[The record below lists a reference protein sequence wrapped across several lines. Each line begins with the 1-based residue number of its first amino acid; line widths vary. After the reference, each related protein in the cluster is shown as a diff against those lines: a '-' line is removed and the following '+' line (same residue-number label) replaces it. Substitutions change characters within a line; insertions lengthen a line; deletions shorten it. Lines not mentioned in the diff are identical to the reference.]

1 MTHKPIQFKDVC
13 FSLPHKCCFAQFNAT
28 ILHGQRIAIIGQ
40 NGSGKSTLLRMLQ
53 GLGEPTDGELAI
65 PHDLTVGYV
74 PQLIDEFVEK
84 SGGQR
89 FNEKL
94 TQALACF
101 PNMLLL
107 DEPTNHLDHRNR
119 QSLMRMLQ
127 SFDGTLIVVTHDIAL
142 LRQTVDTI
150 WHIDQG
156 HIRVFDGAYDDYQR
170 QLAIQYQAI
179 EQELA
184 QLDRQKKQSH
194 RDLMKEQTRAKH
206 SRIGGEKKIENRKW
220 PTVGSAVKVAR
231 SNETANRKQRDIN
244 CQKQTALE
252 RMSGLRMP
260 EIIKP
265 SFAIQAGS
273 SGRVIVS
280 IQDGCVGF
288 SYPILNAIN
297 LAITTGD
304 RIAITG
310 DNGSG
315 KSTLIRALLDDSDV
329 AKTGT
334 WQVLR
339 RESIGY
345 LDQHYSTLGAQKTA
359 LETMQ
364 DCVAHWTH
372 ADIRKHLNDFLFR
385 KNEEINLPVSSL
397 SGGEKA
403 RLSLAQIAAIT
414 PKLLILDEIT
424 NNLDL
429 ETRAHVIEVLRDY
442 PGAMLVIS
450 HDEDFLSAIGVTVK
464 YGIRVSEDRGQPN
477 EYYGCSSS

>member
-13 FSLPHKCCFAQFNAT
+13 FSLPHKCCFAEFMAT
-28 ILHGQRIAIIGQ
+28 VFYGQRIGIIGQ

-53 GLGEPTDGELAI
+53 GLSEPSDGALTV
-65 PHDLTVGYV
+65 PDDLTVGYV
-74 PQLIDEFVEK
+74 PQLIDDYMEK

-94 TQALACF
+94 TQALCGF
-101 PNMLLL
+101 PNILLL
-107 DEPTNHLDHRNR
+107 DEPTNHLDRRNR

-127 SFDGTLIVVTHDIAL
+127 SFYGTLMIVTHDVEL

-156 HIRVFDGAYDDYQR
+156 YIRVFDGAYDDYQR
-170 QLAIQYQAI
+170 ELTIQYQSI
-179 EQELA
+179 EQKLS

-220 PTVGSAVKVAR
+220 PTIVSDTKAR
-231 SNETANRKQRDIN
+231 NAQETSGRKKSEIIHK
-244 CQKQTALE
+244 KQALVE
-252 RMSGLRMP
+252 QMSGLRRP
-260 EIIKP
+260 DVIKP
-265 SFAIQAGS
+265 SFSISAGE
-273 SGRVIVS
+273 SGRVLVS
-280 IQDGCVGF
+280 IRDGSVGF
-288 SYPILNAIN
+288 SHLILTSIN
-297 LAITTGD
+297 LFITTGD
-304 RIAITG
+304 RVALLG

-315 KSTLIRALLDDSDV
+315 KSTLIRAILSDADV
-329 AKTGT
+329 SKTGT
-334 WQVLR
+334 WQLLR

-345 LDQHYSTLGAQKTA
+345 LDQHYSTLDAQKTV

-372 ADIRKHLNDFLFR
+372 AEIRQHLNDFLFR
-385 KNEEINLPVSSL
+385 KNEEINLLVSSL
-397 SGGEKA
+397 SGGERA

-429 ETRAHVIEVLRDY
+429 ETRTHVIEVLRNY
-442 PGAMLVIS
+442 QGAMLVIS
-450 HDEDFLSAIGVTVK
+450 HDEDFLSAIGVTIK
-464 YGIRVSEDRGQPN
+464 YGIRVSEDWATPN
-477 EYYGCSSS
+477 ECYVC